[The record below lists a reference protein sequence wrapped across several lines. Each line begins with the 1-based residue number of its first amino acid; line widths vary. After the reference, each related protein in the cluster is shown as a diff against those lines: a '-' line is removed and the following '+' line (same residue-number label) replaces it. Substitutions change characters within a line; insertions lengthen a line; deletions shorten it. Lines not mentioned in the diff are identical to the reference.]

1 MRDFGSFHS
10 GDAVQLNSGGPVM
23 IVDRI
28 NVRAGRVMRCQ
39 WYEGLTLHQEIFC
52 MDDVHRCYPA
62 ITTVSTSREAL
73 RGLHENLS

>member
-23 IVDRI
+23 IVDRV

-39 WYEGLTLHQEIFC
+39 WYEGLTLHQEVFC
-52 MDDVHRCYPA
+52 MDDVHRCFGVTPA
-62 ITTVSTSREAL
+62 ASSSRESL
-73 RGLHENLS
+73 RELHEKLR

>member
-23 IVDRI
+23 IVDRVNI
-28 NVRAGRVMRCQ
+28 RAGRVMRCK

-52 MDDVHRCYPA
+52 VDDVHHCVASSVASSKSGVPL
-62 ITTVSTSREAL
+62 RE
-73 RGLHENLS
+73 

>member
-23 IVDRI
+23 IVDRVNI
-28 NVRAGRVMRCQ
+28 RAGRVMRCK

-52 MDDVHRCYPA
+52 VDDVHHCVAGSVASSKSGLPL
-62 ITTVSTSREAL
+62 RE
-73 RGLHENLS
+73 